1 VVGWAHAATVANH
14 KIAKP
19 FSHPGVGIEIML
31 RISSCHR
38 DGVDYTLQVRISWK
52 LPCLAL
58 LLGGSLLVGGCG
70 GLAASQ
76 TISPLDFLLPGLIKN
91 DAPQTNAP
99 VMVAQCPVNIASTR

>member
-1 VVGWAHAATVANH
+1 
-14 KIAKP
+14 
-19 FSHPGVGIEIML
+19 
-31 RISSCHR
+31 
-38 DGVDYTLQVRISWK
+38 
-52 LPCLAL
+52 LAL